1 MAKIKLTREERL
13 AQALRDNLRK
23 RKAPRADCA
32 LGDEVETSP
41 MSDKSGAEPSATAA

>member
-23 RKAPRADCA
+23 RKAA
-32 LGDEVETSP
+32 GQSP
-41 MSDKSGAEPSATAA
+41 AVKPDASTPHVRSQSTD

>member
-23 RKAPRADCA
+23 RKATAQGAADQLNPSKSDEMPAPRD
-32 LGDEVETSP
+32 
-41 MSDKSGAEPSATAA
+41 